1 MHRRRLLGSVGG
13 GDTSEGLCC
22 FLYSEKSCLQGF
34 IGQVEGVVSTF
45 GTGLDFLVQLL
56 FLLLNLLRFAV
67 DGCLDIEEKGSPVL
81 LLLF

>member
-1 MHRRRLLGSVGG
+1 LGSVGG
-13 GDTSEGLCC
+13 GDTNEGLCC
-22 FLYSEKSCLQGF
+22 FSYSKKSRLQGF

-45 GTGLDFLVQLL
+45 GTGLDFLVRLL
-56 FLLLNLLRFAV
+56 FLLLNLLRFTI